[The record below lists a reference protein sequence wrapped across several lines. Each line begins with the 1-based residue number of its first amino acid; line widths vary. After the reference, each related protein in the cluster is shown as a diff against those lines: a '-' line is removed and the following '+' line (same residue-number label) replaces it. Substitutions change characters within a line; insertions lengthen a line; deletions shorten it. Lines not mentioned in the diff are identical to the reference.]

1 MATPLQMTY
10 FNENTAGE
18 GFFQRLQNLQ
28 QQPQRVHVLQIYYLC
43 MALGFQGKFAV
54 RGGEGLAALQ
64 DYVGAQVARSM
75 PSGENVA
82 PHGEPRDA
90 GKSFVRRELPI
101 VIFSIVLL
109 GIAILSYV
117 ILIVKVGSDA
127 TTAATEMKTGAGA
140 PPTTAPAPQK
150 R

>member
-1 MATPLQMTY
+1 
-10 FNENTAGE
+10 
-18 GFFQRLQNLQ
+18 
-28 QQPQRVHVLQIYYLC
+28 
-43 MALGFQGKFAV
+43 
-54 RGGEGLAALQ
+54 
-64 DYVGAQVARSM
+64 VGAQVARSM
-75 PSGENVA
+75 ASGENVS

-117 ILIVKVGSDA
+117 ILIIKVGSDA
-127 TTAATEMKTGAGA
+127 TTAATDMKTGAGA
-140 PPTTAPAPQK
+140 PAPGATPLRGDPNSAPAPQK